1 MAKIITIGQPSNET
15 ERAAIAYLRDHLS
28 DAYTVLHNF
37 ELKQGD
43 QWFEIDLAVIAPHAV
58 YVGDVKGTSGEI
70 HVEGNKWEPEGRQ
83 PFTSPVPKLRQ
94 NARVLKAL
102 IVGIPEH
109 LDRKKI
115 YVDAVVLLT
124 SPDAHLNDPAE
135 RDKPN
140 VCALQGCERFFQ
152 DASRLPFQ
160 PPASTV
166 QHYGAIRQ
174 AIQGRARAQSGLP
187 VYGNWKCEERL
198 GSNDAFTEYRAY
210 NLHAGRAGGHVL
222 LRAYKADPLLPPEER
237 VAQAK
242 RISNA
247 FRALNKLPSHPA
259 IPAVRDF
266 FPTEGNE
273 LFILVTQDAPGQALR
288 VHLRKPGLALTLDQ
302 KIRVVRDLLSA
313 LAHIHAHGVIH
324 RAVCPST
331 VIIGTDGQ
339 TRLVD
344 FDFARTSVE
353 RSFTIGKE
361 AVENVDQRYLAPEVY
376 ADPASSSEY
385 ADMYSAGLVIYELF
399 TGEPAFKDLTEA
411 IENSAIFLQKPS
423 ELGVSA
429 PKGLD
434 GWLQK
439 LCFLDVKQRPKASQA
454 LKEFEDLLGPAA
466 GPIPPSESTPE
477 PKIDYRNLP
486 AGFVLRGKYSVEK
499 VLGKPGGFGVA
510 YKVIDTFGDIARVMK
525 IYTGRENI
533 DERMRQE
540 YQTLLRIPPHPNV
553 VKVIDGDYLEGY
565 GCPYLVFEYLEG
577 ADLKEQVESRALSL
591 NDIFSLGSEVADG
604 LAHLHEN
611 HAFHLD
617 IKPANLLWTTAG
629 VKIIDFNVA
638 VLGGLPFSGGGG
650 TRKYLPPDLDPT
662 KEQDSDI
669 RADRDV
675 YALGITLYEAI
686 TASYPWPNSTV
697 PVPGQLP
704 RDPRTAQDCKDLS
717 QKLVE
722 VLLKSIAPKRA
733 DRFASA
739 KSFVEAWR
747 GIKQLRQPIPPSG
760 ISSGSVS
767 FAEVGQ
773 EEIVRPNTNPFVNYL
788 LTLYSQSRRSNAG
801 TRGLDR
807 RAEQIYI
814 ETALDR
820 ALAPAVLG
828 GEFRLIII
836 SGNAGD
842 GKTAF
847 LQTIENDARKRGE
860 VVTPL
865 ASGNG
870 CTFKH
875 NGRRFISNYDGSQDE
890 GEKTNEAV
898 LLEFF
903 GAFEGAGTA
912 AWPDHETRL
921 VAINE
926 GRLIDFLETNSKR
939 FARLRAIVQ
948 LGLKTS
954 EPEDGIVVI
963 NLNLRSVVAKPSGT
977 AESIL
982 SRLARRLT
990 NPKFWAPCEKCDL
1003 RTKCYAFHN
1012 ARTFQDPV
1020 GGPQVIE
1027 RLSTLYTLTTL
1038 RGKLHITLRDL
1049 RSALA
1054 FMLVGTR
1061 NCDEIHEVYQT
1072 GQPREISRGFYFN
1085 SWMGGDNG
1093 QQADRLLALLRE
1105 IDVGKVSDPKLDRAF
1120 DFRPP
1125 NNAAWLLDFE
1135 QRGSNYDREIL
1146 GKLYSD
1152 LPSDPAGP
1160 SVTTRLNEH
1169 REYVAMM
1176 RRLHFFECRDA
1187 SWKFLLPYQSGE
1199 KMLRLI
1205 RGEDDVKL
1213 TAERLIRAI
1222 SRGEGLFDPDR
1233 LRGKLALQVRQVEG
1247 GTIKSYRVFDG
1258 DKFTLAVNTE
1268 GANSPYLEHFPVG
1281 LVLRFED
1288 QSGIRAELRIGLDVF
1303 EMLERLNQ
1311 GYRPTVE
1318 EVQGYYLSLTVFK
1331 NILGSAPYQ
1340 EVLLTTS
1347 GHEFFGIQRKQAGK
1361 LEMYLADAP
1370 IEYGSTK
1377 ER

>member
-1 MAKIITIGQPSNET
+1 MAKIIAIGQPANEA
-15 ERAAIAYLRDHLS
+15 ERFAIAYLRDHLS
-28 DAYTVLHNF
+28 DAYTILHNF
-37 ELKQGD
+37 ELRQGD
-43 QWFEIDLAVIAPHAV
+43 QWFEVDLAVIAPHGV
-58 YVGDVKGTSGEI
+58 YVVDVKGTSGEI
-70 HVEGNKWEPEGRQ
+70 HVEGNRWEPEGRQ
-83 PFTSPVPKLRQ
+83 PFSSPLPKLRQ
-94 NARVLKAL
+94 NAKVLKGL
-102 IVGIPEH
+102 IVGVPENAE
-109 LDRKKI
+109 RKRI
-115 YVDAVVLLT
+115 YVDVAVLL
-124 SPDAHLNDPAE
+124 SSSDARLNDPAE

-140 VCALQGCERFFQ
+140 VCSLQGSERFFQ
-152 DASRLPFQ
+152 NSARLPFQ

-166 QHYGAIRQ
+166 PHYGAIRQ
-174 AIQGRARAQSGLP
+174 VIQGKARAQSGLP
-187 VYGNWKCEERL
+187 AYGNWKCEERL
-198 GSNDAFTEYRAY
+198 GTTDNFAEYRAY
-210 NLHAGRAGGHVL
+210 NLHAGRAGGLVL
-222 LRAYKADPLLPPEER
+222 LRAYRADPLLPLEER
-237 VAQAK
+237 SAQAK

-247 FRALNKLPSHPA
+247 FRALNSLPSHPA

-266 FPTEGNE
+266 FPNEGQD
-273 LFILVTQDAPGQALR
+273 LFILVTQDASGQALR
-288 VHLRKPGLALTLDQ
+288 VHLRKPSLVLTLDQ

-313 LAHIHAHGVIH
+313 LAHIHIHGVIH
-324 RAVCPST
+324 RAICPAT

-344 FDFARTSVE
+344 FDFARTSGD
-353 RSFTIGKE
+353 RSFTVGKE
-361 AVENVDQRYLAPEVY
+361 AVESVEQRYLAPEVY
-376 ADPASSSEY
+376 ADAATSSEFS
-385 ADMYSAGLVIYELF
+385 DMYSAGLVIYELF

-411 IENSAIFLQKPS
+411 IENSAVFLQKPS

-434 GWLQK
+434 TWLQK
-439 LCFLDVKQRPKASQA
+439 LCVLDAKRRLTATKALA
-454 LKEFEDLLGPAA
+454 EFEALLGPAA
-466 GPIPPSESTPE
+466 GPMPASESTPE
-477 PKIDYRNLP
+477 PKVDYRNLP
-486 AGFVLRGKYSVEK
+486 AGFVLRGKYSVERI
-499 VLGKPGGFGVA
+499 LGKPGGFGVA
-510 YKVIDTFGDIARVMK
+510 YKVVDTFGDIARVMK

-540 YQTLLRIPPHPNV
+540 YQTLLRIPAHTNV

-565 GCPYLVFEYLEG
+565 GYPYIVFEYLEG
-577 ADLKEQVESRALSL
+577 TDLKELIENRALSL
-591 NDIFSLGSEVADG
+591 NDISSVGMEVADG
-604 LAHLHEN
+604 LAHIHRN

-617 IKPANLLWTTAG
+617 IKPANLLWTNAG
-629 VKIIDFNVA
+629 VKIIDFNVS

-650 TRKYLPPDLDPT
+650 TRKYLPPDLDPSIDQ
-662 KEQDSDI
+662 KDDV
-669 RADRDV
+669 RADRDI

-686 TASYPWPNSTV
+686 TGNYPWANSTV
-697 PVPGQLP
+697 PIPGQLA
-704 RDPRTAQDCKDLS
+704 RDPRIFQDCNDLS

-722 VLLKSIAPKRA
+722 VLLRSIAPKRA

-739 KSFVEAWR
+739 ELFAEAWR
-747 GIKQLRQPIPPSG
+747 SVKQLRQPRTQTSV
-760 ISSGSVS
+760 SSGNVV
-767 FAEVGQ
+767 FIELGHG
-773 EEIVRPNTNPFVNYL
+773 EGIRPNTNPFVDYL

-801 TRGLDR
+801 TRGLDK
-807 RAEQIYI
+807 RAEQIYV

-820 ALAPAVLG
+820 ALAPAVLK
-828 GEFRLIII
+828 GEFRLVIV

-847 LQTIENDARKRGE
+847 LQTIENNARKRGE

-865 ASGNG
+865 PSGNG
-870 CTFKH
+870 STFKH
-875 NGRRFISNYDGSQDE
+875 NGRRYVSNYDGSQDE

-903 GAFEGAGTA
+903 GAFEGINTA

-939 FARLRAIVQ
+939 FARLREVVQ
-948 LGLKTS
+948 RGLKRC
-954 EPEDGIVVI
+954 EAEDGVVVI
-963 NLNLRSVVAKPSGT
+963 NLNLRSVVARHSG
-977 AESIL
+977 AADSIL
-982 SRLARRLT
+982 SRLVKRLT
-990 NPKFWAPCEKCDL
+990 NPTFWAACENCDL
-1003 RTKCYAFHN
+1003 RSKCYVLHN

-1020 GGPQVIE
+1020 GGPQAIE

-1054 FMLVGTR
+1054 FMLAGRR
-1061 NCDEIHEVYQT
+1061 NCDEIHVVYQT
-1072 GQPREISRGFYFN
+1072 GQPREIARGFYFN
-1085 SWMGGDNG
+1085 SWMGGESE
-1093 QQADRLLALLRE
+1093 QQADRLLSLLRE
-1105 IDVGKVSDPKLDRAF
+1105 IDVGRVSDPKLDRAF

-1125 NNAAWLLDFE
+1125 NTAEWLLDFE
-1135 QRGSNYDREIL
+1135 QRRGIYDREIL
-1146 GKLYSD
+1146 GKLYND
-1152 LPSDPAGP
+1152 LPSDPAEPGIRR
-1160 SVTTRLNEH
+1160 RLDEH
-1169 REYVAMM
+1169 KEYVAMM

-1187 SWKFLLPYQSGE
+1187 SWKSLLPYQSGD
-1199 KMLRLI
+1199 KMLRLV
-1205 RGEDDVKL
+1205 RGEDDIRA

-1222 SRGEGLFDPDR
+1222 SRGEGLFDPNR

-1258 DKFTLAVNTE
+1258 DKFNLAVNTE
-1268 GANSPYLEHFPVG
+1268 GAKSPYVEHFPVG

-1288 QSGIRAELRIGLDVF
+1288 RSGIRAELTIGLDVF

-1347 GHEFFGIQRKQAGK
+1347 GHEFFGIQRGMAGK
-1361 LEMYLADAP
+1361 LEAYLADAP
-1370 IEYGSTK
+1370 IEYGTAK